1 MSISKTYRT
10 AFAAVAAASLALA
23 GCSSSEEDAEK
34 TAEETTEEA
43 EAEET
48 EESES
53 AEETEGETKAAEPGT
68 ATVQSWQGAVE
79 VPVPPK
85 RPVVTDNRAFQILEA
100 WGVDLVAAPRK
111 LMSPELAYR
120 SNEDI
125 ADLGMHF
132 EPNLEALVAAEP
144 DVVLNGYRFASYF
157 EDMKEL
163 VPDAVVV
170 DISMDFAE
178 NGLAEEFKKQL
189 DLLGTVFQK
198 EDEAAA
204 LYADFE
210 EARDRAKEAY
220 DPEQS
225 VMGLLTSGGKIA
237 YAAPGTG
244 RSVGPLF
251 TALDLTPAYEQ
262 EGEDNTHGDEISVEA
277 IAEAN
282 PDWIIVLDRDAA
294 FPHEDGDGYQTAEEL
309 ITNSEALQNVTAV
322 EKGQIYVL
330 PATFY
335 VTEDIIEYTEVLNAL
350 ADSFEG

>member
-1 MSISKTYRT
+1 MSISKSYRT

-23 GCSSSEEDAEK
+23 GCSSSDEEPEK
-34 TAEETTEEA
+34 TAEETS
-43 EAEET
+43 EET
-48 EESES
+48 TAEQAEGDGEGKADESET
-53 AEETEGETKAAEPGT
+53 AGT
-68 ATVQSWQGAVE
+68 ATVESWQGPVE

-85 RPVVTDNRAFQILEA
+85 RPAVTDNRAFRVLEE
-100 WGVDLVAAPRK
+100 WGVELVAAPRS
-111 LMSPELAYR
+111 LMSPELDYK

-132 EPNLEALVAAEP
+132 EPDLEALVAADP
-144 DVVLNGYRFASYF
+144 DVVLNGYRFAQHF
-157 EDMKEL
+157 DDMKEL
-163 VPDAVVV
+163 LPNAAMV
-170 DISMDFAE
+170 DISMDFGA
-178 NGLAEEFKKQL
+178 NGLSEEFKKQM
-189 DLLGTVFQK
+189 DLLGTVFDK
-198 EDEAAA
+198 EDEAAE

-210 EARDRAKEAY
+210 EARDAAKEAY
-220 DPEQS
+220 NPDET

-262 EGEDNTHGDEISVEA
+262 KGEDNTHGDEISVEA

-294 FPHEDGDGYQTAEEL
+294 FPHKDGDGYQTAEEL
-309 ITNSEALQNVTAV
+309 IVNSEALQNVTAV
-322 EKGQIYVL
+322 EEGHIYYL

-335 VTEDIIEYTEVLNAL
+335 LTEDIIEYTELLNGL
-350 ADSFEG
+350 AEAFGK